1 MHLNE
6 ICIPIAP
13 GYYLSRHNNHSN
25 QCLADCQRSL
35 KERELNLVLQFH
47 LLILD
52 KAENIGIIDTDS
64 NFKKVLIQCVLKR
77 YLYLQT

>member
-25 QCLADCQRSL
+25 QCLADFQRSL

-52 KAENIGIIDTDS
+52 KAENIEIIDKD
-64 NFKKVLIQCVLKR
+64 
-77 YLYLQT
+77 